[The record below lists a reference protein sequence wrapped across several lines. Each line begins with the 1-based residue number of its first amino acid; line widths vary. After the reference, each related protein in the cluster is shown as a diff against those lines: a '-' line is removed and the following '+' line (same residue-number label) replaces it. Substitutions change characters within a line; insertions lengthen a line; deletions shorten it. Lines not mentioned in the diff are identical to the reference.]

1 MKIYYKQSNPLIPEV
16 WYIVLTPERYTSNGN
31 DKSLTSN
38 TIRQAKILWHFPRTQ
53 THTHRRFNIRPQPQA
68 SLCHPPS
75 CSHPPFLFFQSCV
88 HICHHCSSVH
98 THTRSM
104 SAIPSGETQMPRSA
118 LFSLFLPVAVFG
130 GRRSPSDRQ
139 IYILIHCSVSLC
151 GCLFLRYV
159 TCRGYIRWH
168 KADFENE
175 RHRTFLI

>member
-1 MKIYYKQSNPLIPEV
+1 MQKVKIYYKQSNPLIPEV
-16 WYIVLTPERYTSNGN
+16 WYVVLTPERYTSNGN

-98 THTRSM
+98 THTH
-104 SAIPSGETQMPRSA
+104 AVCLPSPLVRHRCPA
-118 LFSLFLPVAVFG
+118 LLFSLSSFPLPCLVVVVHLVT
-130 GRRSPSDRQ
+130 GRYTS
-139 IYILIHCSVSLC
+139 
-151 GCLFLRYV
+151 
-159 TCRGYIRWH
+159 
-168 KADFENE
+168 
-175 RHRTFLI
+175 